1 VSLHSDRELLGEP
14 RAIDRILVTRGTIA
28 MGLRV
33 GGVAV
38 AYLSNVLL
46 SRLLGLHGYGLYAI
60 LIGWVSLLSVQARL
74 GFDATALRYVTIYR
88 EEGAWNALRGLIT
101 VATGTV
107 ASIAVAFSAL
117 MMVIGSRLE
126 VDGENLAWA
135 SALIVPTS
143 LLGLFSAFML
153 SARKV
158 FYSQFFDQILRPA
171 VLISLLCGAY
181 LVGGADLAG
190 RSAMMLTT
198 AAALAALLVLS
209 GRFLLAFRRSFG
221 VEPDYGSAPAWFRL
235 SLPLFLITAVQELLN
250 QLQVVMLGGLMNAQ
264 AAGLFAAA
272 SRLSN
277 LLSFGLVAVSS
288 ICGPMIASAYHRRAL
303 GELGRLA
310 SLTAKIGLAFAI
322 VAAIGLV
329 VAGPLLLSLFGGEFT
344 AAYPVL
350 VVLIAG
356 GLVNA
361 FTGVVAY
368 LLTLTGHEVQALVTF
383 ALALAANIILNL
395 LLIPH
400 WGPVGA
406 AAASTSSTILW
417 NVAMVVYVRRRL
429 GIDASALG
437 FEPRHRSSA

>member
-1 VSLHSDRELLGEP
+1 
-14 RAIDRILVTRGTIA
+14 
-28 MGLRV
+28 
-33 GGVAV
+33 
-38 AYLSNVLL
+38 
-46 SRLLGLHGYGLYAI
+46 
-60 LIGWVSLLSVQARL
+60 
-74 GFDATALRYVTIYR
+74 
-88 EEGAWNALRGLIT
+88 
-101 VATGTV
+101 
-107 ASIAVAFSAL
+107 
-117 MMVIGSRLE
+117 
-126 VDGENLAWA
+126 
-135 SALIVPTS
+135 
-143 LLGLFSAFML
+143 
-153 SARKV
+153 
-158 FYSQFFDQILRPA
+158 
-171 VLISLLCGAY
+171 
-181 LVGGADLAG
+181 
-190 RSAMMLTT
+190 
-198 AAALAALLVLS
+198 
-209 GRFLLAFRRSFG
+209 
-221 VEPDYGSAPAWFRL
+221 
-235 SLPLFLITAVQELLN
+235 
-250 QLQVVMLGGLMNAQ
+250 
-264 AAGLFAAA
+264 
-272 SRLSN
+272 
-277 LLSFGLVAVSS
+277 
-288 ICGPMIASAYHRRAL
+288 MIASAYHRRAL

-437 FEPRHRSSA
+437 LEPRHRSSA

>member
-1 VSLHSDRELLGEP
+1 
-14 RAIDRILVTRGTIA
+14 
-28 MGLRV
+28 
-33 GGVAV
+33 
-38 AYLSNVLL
+38 
-46 SRLLGLHGYGLYAI
+46 
-60 LIGWVSLLSVQARL
+60 
-74 GFDATALRYVTIYR
+74 
-88 EEGAWNALRGLIT
+88 
-101 VATGTV
+101 
-107 ASIAVAFSAL
+107 
-117 MMVIGSRLE
+117 
-126 VDGENLAWA
+126 
-135 SALIVPTS
+135 
-143 LLGLFSAFML
+143 LFYAFML

-437 FEPRHRSSA
+437 LEPRHRSSA